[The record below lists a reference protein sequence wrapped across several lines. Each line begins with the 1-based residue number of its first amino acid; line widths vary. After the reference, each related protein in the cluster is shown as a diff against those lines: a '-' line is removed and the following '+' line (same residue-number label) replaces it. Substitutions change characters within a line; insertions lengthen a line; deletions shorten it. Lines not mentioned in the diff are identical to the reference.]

1 MTKLVQAPISR
12 ITPSRVKIELLHRL
26 TDYQSSRRSRRS
38 EVFLRPD
45 KSRSLVFRLP
55 ASRKEQEQEQEQEQP
70 SSELA
75 DCIHVPPK
83 DKEYIAR

>member
-1 MTKLVQAPISR
+1 MTKLVQTPISR

-55 ASRKEQEQEQEQEQP
+55 ASRKEQEQEQEQP

>member
-26 TDYQSSRRSRRS
+26 TDYQSSRRCRRS

-55 ASRKEQEQEQEQEQP
+55 ASRKEQEQEQEQP

>member
-55 ASRKEQEQEQEQEQP
+55 ASRKEQEQEQEQP

-75 DCIHVPPK
+75 DFIHVPPK